1 MINNEEERIRK
12 SETSINTII
21 GILEKSVWFNN
32 IVDLKSLFKDSTE
45 DQIKTFIKLQIVQ
58 MIEAGYNQGA
68 IDTLEDIKDKI
79 VSDDIDNINK
89 KSNSIDIKIHLPE
102 NQSIDIAK
110 QYGGTGDDPIIN
122 RCYISGIKID
132 SVYIAEGDNMPDKDG
147 FIRLNGP
154 IATASDVGKYLDVWF
169 PVHIASNGYCH
180 PDVPSVYGTITANIC
195 LMIRQDAKTCKEIN
209 DTLYGEIYKNTINIQ
224 SGKDIIKE
232 IMLTVEY

>member
-21 GILEKSVWFNN
+21 RILEKSVWFNN

-45 DQIKTFIKLQIVQ
+45 DQIKTFVKLQIVQ
-58 MIEAGYNQGA
+58 LIEAGYNQGA

-89 KSNSIDIKIHLPE
+89 ESNSIDIKINLPE

-110 QYGGTGDDPIIN
+110 LIGEDSKSIYDK
-122 RCYISGIKID
+122 CYISGIKID

-154 IATASDVGKYLDVWF
+154 VATASDVGKYLDVWY
-169 PVHIASNGYCH
+169 PVHIAPNGYCH
-180 PDVPSVYGTITANIC
+180 PDRSVLGTITANIC
-195 LMIRQDAKTCKEIN
+195 LMVRQDAMTCKEIN

-224 SGKDIIKE
+224 SSKNIIKE
-232 IMLTVEY
+232 IMFTVEY